1 MPGPLGLSAFL
12 GRSAALKLAKRMG
25 SSNTVKALEEAQKRV
40 PNLKKNARR
49 QFESGK

>member
-1 MPGPLGLSAFL
+1 MPGPLVGFL